1 MGPVGVK
8 AEEPG
13 LCHLLSTNIKIV
25 VNIPIFFPLKTH
37 LLPEPQ
43 SLHLTLTT
51 PLSHSH
57 LHVLFSSQSI
67 EQLEKEMLNGQKLQG
82 PSQPGSCSVLQH
94 KGMVDK

>member
-1 MGPVGVK
+1 MSSLEHKHEDCCEQSHFV
-8 AEEPG
+8 
-13 LCHLLSTNIKIV
+13 
-25 VNIPIFFPLKTH
+25 PLKTH

-57 LHVLFSSQSI
+57 LPVLFSSQSI

-82 PSQPGSCSVLQH
+82 PLTARELHSILQH